1 MSILEIPFRIS
12 CFVLRILFCMA
23 QSEVAKAM
31 KQICEEKGI
40 SYESVLETVEMAL
53 AAAYRKDYGDKTQNI
68 RVHFNPET
76 GEIQAFDV
84 KEVAE
89 DLPEGYWDELKELE
103 EKRRAG
109 ELPAPVEALPE
120 SEVGEEMRKFNP
132 RTQVELKDALL
143 ENADI
148 HIGEEL
154 RRELPVQ
161 TDFGRMAAQTAKQVI
176 IQRIREAERATILDE
191 FSSKKGELVAGF
203 IQRVEGKWVFVDLGR
218 AVASLPPHE
227 QIRGEQYRVGQRV
240 KVVIVEVNQT
250 SKGPEVIVS
259 RTTPELVS
267 ALFALEVPEIAA
279 GSVEIRA
286 VAREAG
292 SRSKIAVL
300 SHEENIDPVGSCV
313 GQRGSRVQTV
323 IQELAGEKI
332 DIIEWDEN
340 VERFIGYA
348 LSPAKVDRVECVEG
362 NEKIARVY
370 VKSDQL
376 SLAIGRSGQN
386 VRLAAKLTDWKI
398 DIIEVTQ
405 SGTEVEQAENIEH
418 EGEESREDGEAVSSD
433 NKDDALPALQDDEV
447 DVDQGTEET
456 TTEENNSSQSE

>member
-1 MSILEIPFRIS
+1 
-12 CFVLRILFCMA
+12 MA

>member
-40 SYESVLETVEMAL
+40 SYETVLETVEMAL
-53 AAAYRKDYGDKTQNI
+53 AEAYRKDYGDKTQNI

-240 KVVIVEVNQT
+240 KVLIVEVNQT
-250 SKGPEVIVS
+250 SKGPEIIVS

-286 VAREAG
+286 VAREGG
-292 SRSKIAVL
+292 SPGKIRGL
-300 SHEENIDPVGSCV
+300 SHFYNI
-313 GQRGSRVQTV
+313 
-323 IQELAGEKI
+323 
-332 DIIEWDEN
+332 
-340 VERFIGYA
+340 
-348 LSPAKVDRVECVEG
+348 
-362 NEKIARVY
+362 
-370 VKSDQL
+370 
-376 SLAIGRSGQN
+376 
-386 VRLAAKLTDWKI
+386 
-398 DIIEVTQ
+398 
-405 SGTEVEQAENIEH
+405 
-418 EGEESREDGEAVSSD
+418 
-433 NKDDALPALQDDEV
+433 
-447 DVDQGTEET
+447 
-456 TTEENNSSQSE
+456 

>member
-1 MSILEIPFRIS
+1 
-12 CFVLRILFCMA
+12 
-23 QSEVAKAM
+23 M

>member
-1 MSILEIPFRIS
+1 
-12 CFVLRILFCMA
+12 MA

-68 RVHFNPET
+68 RVHFNPDT

-84 KEVAE
+84 KEVVE
-89 DLPEGYWDELKELE
+89 DLPEGYWDALKELE

-109 ELPAPVEALPE
+109 ELPAV
-120 SEVGEEMRKFNP
+120 SEVTEGEGEEEMRKFNP
-132 RTQVELKDALL
+132 RTQVELKDASL
-143 ENADI
+143 ESSDI
-148 HIGEEL
+148 QIGEEL

-191 FSSKKGELVAGF
+191 FSDKKGELISGF
-203 IQRVEGKWVFVDLGR
+203 VQRVEGKWVFIDLGR
-218 AVASLPPHE
+218 TVASLPPHE

-240 KVVIVEVNQT
+240 KVVILAVNQT
-250 SKGPEVIVS
+250 SKGPEIIVS
-259 RTTPELVS
+259 RTAPELVS
-267 ALFALEVPEIAA
+267 ALFVLEVPEIAA

-292 SRSKIAVL
+292 SRSKIAVI

-323 IQELAGEKI
+323 IQELGGEKI

-340 VERFIGYA
+340 LEQFIAHA
-348 LSPAKVDRVECVEG
+348 LSPAKVDRVECVDG
-362 NEKIARVY
+362 DEKIARVY

-398 DIIEVTQ
+398 DIIEVTS
-405 SGTEVEQAENIEH
+405 SGTEVEQPVL
-418 EGEESREDGEAVSSD
+418 ESVEDASVEQADGESGDSD
-433 NKDDALPALQDDEV
+433 EEKAS
-447 DVDQGTEET
+447 EET
-456 TTEENNSSQSE
+456 VSA